1 MNKLSII
8 MVCKNSSRTIEDSIK
23 SFIDQDFLNK
33 ELIIID
39 GGSTDGTNDIIF
51 KYKEKNIIF
60 EQIENL
66 GLYASINHGIKKSSG
81 NIIGLLHSDDI
92 YYSKNV
98 LSKIHN
104 EFSSNY
110 TDIIYTD
117 IVFFNKKN
125 KIVRKWVNSNITD
138 ISDTNISLPP
148 HTGIYIKKKA
158 FDLVGY
164 YNENYKIS
172 SDIELIYKIFT
183 EEKLK
188 KKYLNIFSLKMR
200 IGGLSTKSPLS
211 IIRSNYETYKIFN
224 NLNLKFPILMIT
236 KKIIK
241 KIMQYF

>member
-1 MNKLSII
+1 

-125 KIVRKWVNSNITD
+125 KIVRKWVNSNITN

-172 SDIELIYKIFT
+172 SDIELMYKIFT

-236 KKIIK
+236 KKLL

>member
-148 HTGIYIKKKA
+148 HTGIYIKKKV

-172 SDIELIYKIFT
+172 SDIELMYKIFT

>member
-125 KIVRKWVNSNITD
+125 KIVRKWVNSNITN

-172 SDIELIYKIFT
+172 SDIELMYKIFT

>member
-148 HTGIYIKKKA
+148 HTGIYIKK
-158 FDLVGY
+158 
-164 YNENYKIS
+164 
-172 SDIELIYKIFT
+172 
-183 EEKLK
+183 
-188 KKYLNIFSLKMR
+188 
-200 IGGLSTKSPLS
+200 S
-211 IIRSNYETYKIFN
+211 I
-224 NLNLKFPILMIT
+224 
-236 KKIIK
+236 
-241 KIMQYF
+241 